1 MPLVPFDAP
10 VPEWSPGGSYG
21 HLRYGPG
28 HETLTGPGRA
38 RSTFGLRDGLLT
50 PVGRSRKTAGT
61 VFRCAQ
67 DLGLITGPQPL
78 ARWTLPFTTE
88 GNLRVRSL

>member
-1 MPLVPFDAP
+1 MPLVPLDAP

-38 RSTFGLRDGLLT
+38 RSTFLIRDAR
-50 PVGRSRKTAGT
+50 PTASSDLEGT
-61 VFRCAQ
+61 R
-67 DLGLITGPQPL
+67 
-78 ARWTLPFTTE
+78 
-88 GNLRVRSL
+88 